1 MTISLRLS
9 DEDADLIKR
18 YSELHNISVS
28 ELVRQAVLEKI
39 EDEYDL
45 KVYQMAADGYKADP
59 AAKPLDEVEKE
70 ILSR

>member
-45 KVYQMAADGYKADP
+45 KVYPMAAEGYKADH
-59 AAKPLDEVEKE
+59 AAKPLDDVEKE